1 MDISDLLKF
10 IALTH
15 EFQKVERRVHLAG
28 RDHREN
34 DSEHSY
40 QLAMVAWYLIE
51 SADLSHLDKELC
63 IKYALIHDFVEVY
76 AGDTYFF
83 ATNKE
88 RNDKKDREKLAINK
102 LKKEWGQFEGLNK
115 LIEKYEEKKDP
126 ESRFVYAL
134 DKILPIINIY
144 LDDGRSWKI
153 DNITLDILISK
164 KTQKISISD
173 EIKPYFEE
181 LIKIL
186 KKDESKLFDN
196 GGN

>member
-1 MDISDLLKF
+1 MNISDLLKF
-10 IALTH
+10 IKLTH

-28 RDHREN
+28 REHKEN

-40 QLAMVAWYLIE
+40 QLAMVAWYLVE
-51 SADLSHLDKELC
+51 STGLSHLNKELC

-76 AGDTYFF
+76 AGDTYFY
-83 ATNKE
+83 ATDQE
-88 RNDKKDREKLAINK
+88 RNDKKDREKLAIEK
-102 LKKEWGQFEGLNK
+102 LKKECNEFGAMIK
-115 LIEKYEEKKDP
+115 LIEKYEEKKDS

-144 LDDGRSWKI
+144 LDNGRSWKI
-153 DNITLDILISK
+153 DNIKLEMLISK
-164 KTQKISISD
+164 KTEKISISD

-186 KKDESKLFDN
+186 KKEEDGLFN
-196 GGN
+196 EK